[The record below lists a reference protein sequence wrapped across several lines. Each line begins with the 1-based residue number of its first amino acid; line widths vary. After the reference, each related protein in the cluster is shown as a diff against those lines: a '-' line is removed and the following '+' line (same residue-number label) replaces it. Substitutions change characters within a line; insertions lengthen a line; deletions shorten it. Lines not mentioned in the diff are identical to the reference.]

1 MHNLLIEKQQEGRL
15 AHHARIDS
23 LIQLHRVYQKGFF
36 LHLIDFHRLLVS
48 HEVVHHRSQE
58 FFHLQDVYKR
68 QANNPNYLDNH
79 LRKVIADIYEK
90 NQVELLA
97 IGIGH
102 DVTKYYNHAITISN
116 ADSLGETLLDELTEL
131 FE

>member
-1 MHNLLIEKQQEGRL
+1 MFSNQLKIVGKSRKSLGVILKDGLLKENIDGEALQWANERL
-15 AHHARIDS
+15 KKRFEDRKIMIVISDGAPVDDS
-23 LIQLHRVYQKGFF
+23 SL
-36 LHLIDFHRLLVS
+36 S
-48 HEVVHHRSQE
+48 
-58 FFHLQDVYKR
+58 
-68 QANNPNYLDNH
+68 ANNPNYLDNH

-90 NQVELLA
+90 NQIELLA

-116 ADSLGETLLDELTEL
+116 ADSLGETLLDELTGL

>member
-1 MHNLLIEKQQEGRL
+1 M
-15 AHHARIDS
+15 
-23 LIQLHRVYQKGFF
+23 
-36 LHLIDFHRLLVS
+36 
-48 HEVVHHRSQE
+48 
-58 FFHLQDVYKR
+58 
-68 QANNPNYLDNH
+68 
-79 LRKVIADIYEK
+79 RKVIADIYEK